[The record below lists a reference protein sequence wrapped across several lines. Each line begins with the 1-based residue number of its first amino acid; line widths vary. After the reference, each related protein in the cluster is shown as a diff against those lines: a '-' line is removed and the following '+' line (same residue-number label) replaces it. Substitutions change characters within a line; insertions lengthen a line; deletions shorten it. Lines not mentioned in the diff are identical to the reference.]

1 MTSGCGGHPGV
12 QTFLPPSH
20 LYLATN
26 MMIHSCS
33 RAARNSPLNLCMMCM
48 QRLAW
53 DKGLIL
59 NLCRNKLLLVLVK
72 VARSVIV
79 RRQLWRL
86 LHVQDKKCAFN
97 NKMFILPSFCVCM
110 CTYLYI
116 ACFQIVLCDNWF
128 VSSFAWSCFPS

>member
-1 MTSGCGGHPGV
+1 
-12 QTFLPPSH
+12 
-20 LYLATN
+20 
-26 MMIHSCS
+26 
-33 RAARNSPLNLCMMCM
+33 M

-86 LHVQDKKCAFN
+86 LQVQDKKCAFN
-97 NKMFILPSFCVCM
+97 NKMFILPSFCVCV
-110 CTYLYI
+110 CVHIYILLAFKLYYVTI
-116 ACFQIVLCDNWF
+116 GFSLPLYGLV
-128 VSSFAWSCFPS
+128 FPS